1 MEANS
6 AAQHLGSA
14 LIFIM
19 MLGMGMS
26 MMWAD
31 VRRVVV
37 YPRAVMLGTLCQ
49 MVMLPAVGW
58 LLLNVYPQDPA
69 IACGLMILTFCPGGV
84 GSNMFSLLAKGDAA
98 LSVTLTFVSSCL
110 IVLTLPFLVNAS
122 LVHFMGEQLSQT
134 LPVWDTFT
142 RLLTLTLLPI
152 ALGMMIKRQWPAL
165 SDKCLPYI
173 KLGGFVLISL
183 LITGLVLKDF
193 SKMLAYA
200 QRAGEITLLLVVS
213 TMLLGFVIGRIS
225 RLNKPQSRTIA
236 IEVGMQNSALGIVI
250 AQMIGNPDMT
260 IAPIIY
266 TLIAALICFG
276 LVFSSQWPAFK
287 RPLLQRKESL

>member
-6 AAQHLGSA
+6 AAQHLGNV
-14 LIFIM
+14 LIFTM

-26 MMWAD
+26 MVWAD

-37 YPRAVMLGTLCQ
+37 YPRAVMLGTVCQ
-49 MVMLPAVGW
+49 MVMLPVVGW
-58 LLLNVYPQDPA
+58 LLLKVYPQDPA

-84 GSNMFSLLAKGDAA
+84 GSNMFALLAKGDAA

-110 IVLTLPFLVNAS
+110 IVLTLPFLVNAT
-122 LVHFMGEQLSQT
+122 LVHFMGEQLSQA
-134 LPVWDTFT
+134 LPVWDTFI

-152 ALGMMIKRQWPAL
+152 ALGMMIKRLWPAQ
-165 SDKCLPYI
+165 SDRCLPYI

-193 SKMLAYA
+193 SKILAYA
-200 QRAGEITLLLVVS
+200 QRAGEITLLLGVT
-213 TMLLGFVIGRIS
+213 TMLLGFFIGRVS
-225 RLNKPQSRTIA
+225 RLNKPQSVTIA
-236 IEVGMQNSALGIVI
+236 IEVGMQNSALAIVI

-266 TLIAALICFG
+266 TLIAALMCFG
-276 LVFSSQWPAFK
+276 LVLSTQWPGFK
-287 RPLLQRKESL
+287 RQELPPKATS